1 MLKLVERKNGCPAQ
15 IQTKIQILLPKV
27 EVKLLPDPPKAH
39 PMKTTL
45 VLIVSLLAPVVGLRA
60 ASNGMTQLA
69 SLSFGAIDLPDNRL
83 SQSQA
88 RAPTS
93 STSRCSIAAKAA

>member
-1 MLKLVERKNGCPAQ
+1 VLKLVERKNGCPAQ

-45 VLIVSLLAPVVGLRA
+45 VLIVPLLAPVVGLHA
-60 ASNGMTQLA
+60 VSNGMTQLA